1 MPYIANPLEGIPL
14 VNTFITDQD
23 ALGTTPAT
31 DDKLIIYDESATA
44 LKRLTIAELQA
55 SVLVSP
61 AFTGTPTAPTQ
72 SAGNDTTRLATT
84 AFVTAATTALNTVT
98 EMTDVTITSIASDE
112 VLKWNGSAWINNTL
126 AEANILPVA
135 GPTFTGV
142 LTVGS
147 AVISEADLEQIDD
160 LTAGTAVANKAL
172 VVDGSKNIATIGTIG
187 SGNITSSGTIEG
199 TTITATTAFVPDA
212 SDGAALGT
220 AALEFSDLFL
230 ADAAVISL
238 GDDDDV
244 TLTHVVD
251 TGILLSST
259 DRFQFGDAGTF
270 IHQSADGVLTITSDT
285 TVDINGAVVFDGA
298 LSGITTVASG
308 AITSSGIIKTD
319 DATEATSTTDGS
331 LQTDGGLSVVKDAVF
346 GDDVKLLSDAA
357 VLSFGANSEV
367 TLTHV
372 HDDGLLLNTD
382 MQLQFR
388 DSAINIRSDA
398 DGDLDINAD
407 DELELNST
415 LIDINGAVDI
425 SGTLTMSGGT
435 LDMSGEDVDNIRS
448 ATFIAEVDNGNS
460 STADTIDWGAAQ
472 KQKSTLT
479 GNCTYTFTAPDG
491 PCNLMFKVI
500 QDGTGSRTVTWPNT
514 VKWPAATAVVLTTT
528 ASATD
533 MVAFYY
539 DGTNYYA
546 MATLAFG

>member
-1 MPYIANPLEGIPL
+1 
-14 VNTFITDQD
+14 
-23 ALGTTPAT
+23 
-31 DDKLIIYDESATA
+31 
-44 LKRLTIAELQA
+44 
-55 SVLVSP
+55 
-61 AFTGTPTAPTQ
+61 
-72 SAGNDTTRLATT
+72 
-84 AFVTAATTALNTVT
+84 
-98 EMTDVTITSIASDE
+98 
-112 VLKWNGSAWINNTL
+112 
-126 AEANILPVA
+126 
-135 GPTFTGV
+135 
-142 LTVGS
+142 
-147 AVISEADLEQIDD
+147 
-160 LTAGTAVANKAL
+160 
-172 VVDGSKNIATIGTIG
+172 
-187 SGNITSSGTIEG
+187 
-199 TTITATTAFVPDA
+199 
-212 SDGAALGT
+212 
-220 AALEFSDLFL
+220 
-230 ADAAVISL
+230 
-238 GDDDDV
+238 
-244 TLTHVVD
+244 
-251 TGILLSST
+251 
-259 DRFQFGDAGTF
+259 
-270 IHQSADGVLTITSDT
+270 
-285 TVDINGAVVFDGA
+285 
-298 LSGITTVASG
+298 
-308 AITSSGIIKTD
+308 
-319 DATEATSTTDGS
+319 
-331 LQTDGGLSVVKDAVF
+331 
-346 GDDVKLLSDAA
+346 
-357 VLSFGANSEV
+357 
-367 TLTHV
+367 
-372 HDDGLLLNTD
+372 